1 MQAVTGGRE
10 DDPAPPQFG
19 LNHPAMVTPRGALA
33 GIEAMTAH
41 TDISASG
48 SAAPVCDPVL
58 EIRDTQWGFVVTEV
72 RGGLSGDLMV
82 EAALKFAALALGLAA
97 MAQWLLPGSLFAG
110 DVLLMKLALTAV
122 LGCLAIVVFRF
133 ADRGFVA
140 ELQVDAALREIR
152 VGVRNAQ
159 GISQVRN
166 RIPMRD
172 IEECFVRAANGRPDV
187 TELCFRVAGLSDP
200 VRIAAGPVAD
210 LAPVLERLT
219 RDLRTPRARVALRM
233 AG

>member
-1 MQAVTGGRE
+1 
-10 DDPAPPQFG
+10 
-19 LNHPAMVTPRGALA
+19 
-33 GIEAMTAH
+33 
-41 TDISASG
+41 
-48 SAAPVCDPVL
+48 
-58 EIRDTQWGFVVTEV
+58 
-72 RGGLSGDLMV
+72 
-82 EAALKFAALALGLAA
+82 

-122 LGCLAIVVFRF
+122 LGSLAIVVFRF

-152 VGVRNAQ
+152 VGVRNAH
-159 GISQVRN
+159 GTSQVQN
-166 RIPMRD
+166 RISMRD
-172 IEECFVRAANGRPDV
+172 IEECFVRTATGRPDV

-200 VRIAAGPVAD
+200 VRIAAGSVAD